1 MGDVLFI
8 RQRGI
13 AETSIQHPVVA
24 EVPRPRRRSNR
35 GLITTRLQ
43 RSRFPSGGTS
53 RSMVRCRARRGWL
66 AQPRGLRRR
75 GSLVERSSSLND
87 PRIGDLLP
95 PRKPWTH
102 PKRGED
108 RQRVRVRGILIEDQT
123 RAWAGANRTSEA
135 PAVCASRLQASD
147 QRPKTSL
154 LTSRDRPRTSTC
166 SMATTAASRSPRVRA
181 SAASSSARRA
191 TSSRSAR
198 AQRWTRCSS
207 SSSVASPSNSRCRT
221 ANKRPASEGTRAPIA
236 ESRAAV
242 SDSSRRARASAAS
255 RRRASSSRPS
265 AR

>member
-13 AETSIQHPVVA
+13 AETSIQHPVLA

-95 PRKPWTH
+95 LRKPWTH

-123 RAWAGANRTSEA
+123 
-135 PAVCASRLQASD
+135 PALG
-147 QRPKTSL
+147 
-154 LTSRDRPRTSTC
+154 
-166 SMATTAASRSPRVRA
+166 
-181 SAASSSARRA
+181 RREPHE
-191 TSSRSAR
+191 RSAGR
-198 AQRWTRCSS
+198 LRE
-207 SSSVASPSNSRCRT
+207 
-221 ANKRPASEGTRAPIA
+221 PAAGVGPAPEDELA
-236 ESRAAV
+236 YL
-242 SDSSRRARASAAS
+242 
-255 RRRASSSRPS
+255 
-265 AR
+265 